1 MHRSTHS
8 SIRARTVP
16 KAAEDARGVLLEVA
30 YDGTG
35 FHGWAPQRG
44 LRTVEETLRGAVL
57 ALDPQLGRLR
67 GASRTDA
74 GVHAEGQLVAFDA
87 LRAVPLRGWV
97 LGLNKN
103 LPDDVAVRAAR
114 DVPLGYSPRFSAR
127 GKRYR
132 YRMLVDS
139 VRDPLWRTRAW
150 RIPELDAEAM
160 SHEAAAARGTHD
172 FGSFRSSADSR
183 PTTVRTLTRVDIERE
198 AEGRILAVVVEG
210 DAFMHNMV
218 RILVGTMVDVGRR
231 RLEAGATARALKVCD
246 RRAAGTTA
254 PAHGLVL
261 ERVDAELPEEP
272 GERWPR

>member
-1 MHRSTHS
+1 
-8 SIRARTVP
+8 VP
-16 KAAEDARGVLLEVA
+16 QGAEDLRGVLLEVA

-35 FHGWAPQRG
+35 FHGWAPQSG
-44 LRTVEETLRGAVL
+44 QRTVEDTARGAVL
-57 ALDPQLGRLR
+57 AIDPRVGRLR

-87 LRAVPLRGWV
+87 LADVPSRGWV

-103 LPDDVAVRAAR
+103 LPDDLAVRAAR
-114 DVPLGYSPRFSAR
+114 VVPAGYSPRFSAR

-150 RIPELDAEAM
+150 RIPELDLDAMQLEAQ
-160 SHEAAAARGTHD
+160 AAHGTHD
-172 FGSFRSSADSR
+172 FGSFRSSSDSR
-183 PTTVRTLTRVDIERE
+183 PTSVRTLTRVQIES
-198 AEGRILAVVVEG
+198 EGPIVSVVVEG
-210 DAFMHNMV
+210 DAFLHNMV
-218 RILVGTMVDVGRR
+218 RILVGTMVDVARGR
-231 RLEAGATARALKVCD
+231 LQAGAMARALAARD
-246 RRAAGTTA
+246 RRTAGTTA

-261 ERVDAELPEEP
+261 EHVDVDLAEGS

>member
-1 MHRSTHS
+1 M
-8 SIRARTVP
+8 VQ
-16 KAAEDARGVLLEVA
+16 KAAEEAYGVLLEVA

-35 FHGWAPQRG
+35 FHGWAPQSG
-44 LRTVEETLRGAVL
+44 LRTVEDTLRGAVL
-57 ALDPQLGRLR
+57 AIDPSVGRLR
-67 GASRTDA
+67 GASRTDT

-87 LRAVPLRGWV
+87 LRDVPARGWV

-103 LPDDVAVRAAR
+103 LPDDLAVRSAR
-114 DVPLGYSPRFSAR
+114 TVPPGYSPRFSAR
-127 GKRYR
+127 RKRYR

-150 RIPELDAEAM
+150 RIPELDVGAM
-160 SHEAAAARGTHD
+160 SFEAEAARGTHD

-183 PTTVRTLTRVDIERE
+183 PSTVRTLTRVDIEHE
-198 AEGRILAVVVEG
+198 ADDRILAVVVEG
-210 DAFMHNMV
+210 DSFMHNMV

-231 RLEAGATARALKVCD
+231 RLEAGATARALATCD

-261 ERVDAELPEEP
+261 ERVDVELPEGP
-272 GERWPR
+272 GERWPP